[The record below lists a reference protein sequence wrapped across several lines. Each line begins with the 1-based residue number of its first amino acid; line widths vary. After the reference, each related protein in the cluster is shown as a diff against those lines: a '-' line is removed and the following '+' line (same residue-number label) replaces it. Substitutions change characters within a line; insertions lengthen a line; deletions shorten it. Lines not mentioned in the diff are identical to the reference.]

1 MRISTSMMF
10 ELSRNAMQDR
20 QSDLSE
26 IGLQLST
33 GKRIATPSSDPRA
46 AGQVLLTQQANA
58 QNSQFENSRITAQ
71 QQLATQDSVLDS
83 VTNLITR
90 AKSLIVQAGNGTMSD
105 VDRQS
110 NATELEGL
118 YQEAL
123 GLANSQDGN
132 GNYVFAG
139 SQTDQPAFV
148 EEAGGV
154 TYNGDDVVQSMR
166 VDASRN
172 MKINRIGS
180 EVFDIGASGDDPA
193 SSLFNSLK
201 SAIDVLNQPLGDGAD
216 GTVTSEQYRAT
227 IDRTN
232 RQLDQSLDNVLTVRS
247 SIGSNLNEI
256 DALDE
261 IGNTRSLNYETQIS
275 SLQDLDYSEAISRY
289 SVSQVGLQASQQLF
303 TRVQELSLFKML

>member
-10 ELSRNAMQDR
+10 ELSKNAMQDR
-20 QSDLSE
+20 QSDLSK

-46 AGQVLLTQQANA
+46 AGQVLLTQQSNA
-58 QNSQFENSRITAQ
+58 LNSQFENSRITAQ
-71 QQLATQDSVLDS
+71 QKLSTQDSVLDS
-83 VTNLITR
+83 VTDLITR
-90 AKSLIVQAGNGTMSD
+90 AKSLVVQAGNGTLSD

-118 YQEAL
+118 YQEAI

-132 GNYVFAG
+132 GNYIFAG
-139 SQTDQPAFV
+139 SQSDQPAFT
-148 EEAGGV
+148 ENAGGV
-154 TYNGDDVVQSMR
+154 SYNGDNVVQSMR

-180 EVFDIGASGDDPA
+180 DVFDIDASGSDPA
-193 SSLFNSLK
+193 SNLFNTLK
-201 SAIDVLNQPLGDGAD
+201 SAINALNQPMGDGTG
-216 GTVTSEQYRAT
+216 GTIAPGAYRET

-261 IGNTRSLNYETQIS
+261 IGSTRALNYESQIS
-275 SLQDLDYSEAISRY
+275 SLQDLDYADAISRY

-303 TRVQELSLFKML
+303 TKVQDLSLFKML